1 MVAKGGFNMPSLT
14 IKNVP
19 PKLYQRL
26 KESARDHRRSINSEV
41 IFYLERAFTS
51 RRVDPEQFISR
62 LEDLQQHISAPA
74 LTDKMLREAKDKG
87 RP

>member
-1 MVAKGGFNMPSLT
+1 MPSLT

-19 PKLYQRL
+19 NKLYQCL
-26 KESARDHRRSINSEV
+26 KKSAHDHRRSINSEV

-51 RRVDPEQFISR
+51 RRVDPENFIKR
-62 LEDLQQHISAPA
+62 IQALQQQISTPA
-74 LTDKMLREAKDKG
+74 LTEQILREAKKKG

>member
-1 MVAKGGFNMPSLT
+1 MPSLT

-19 PKLYQRL
+19 TKLYQRL
-26 KESARDHRRSINSEV
+26 KTSARNHRRSINSEV

-51 RRVDPEQFISR
+51 RRVDPDSFIKR
-62 LEDLQQHISAPA
+62 IETLQQQISAPA
-74 LTDKMLREAKDKG
+74 LTEQILREAKKKG